1 MKWLA
6 AVWRFLVVVWS
17 RAVDELALRRPCAP
31 CPPFTT
37 HPRSL
42 EVPHTPSTLLA
53 SLSLSFFQPFQ
64 RPSLLYLFF
73 FTIITLPGMSAAS
86 PASLAEP
93 PLPVLLFAAPFYNC
107 FPRYLS
113 ILFTMDAFARPLKW
127 RNFPARLKP
136 HWIMRQTS
144 TDTA

>member
-1 MKWLA
+1 MN
-6 AVWRFLVVVWS
+6 WRCADPVPRVLPSPPTHDLSKSLIPLQPFLLLS
-17 RAVDELALRRPCAP
+17 
-31 CPPFTT
+31 
-37 HPRSL
+37 HSL
-42 EVPHTPSTLLA
+42 F
-53 SLSLSFFQPFQ
+53 LSLSFFQPFQ
-64 RPSLLYLFF
+64 RPSLLCLFF